1 VSIADD
7 LAGRAVEVEVMAMT
21 GSPVAALRAAS
32 RSLDRRV
39 AATPAGRD
47 RTVDLMRAVSIAV
60 VVIWHWAGSVT
71 HRRDGEIVMPNPID
85 QVPLL
90 WLATWVGQVMPVF
103 FLVGGFANLAAWE
116 RTGGSARAFLRLR
129 LARLLRPTAVFLGV
143 WAVLEVVLLAVVPG
157 YPGVVSYG
165 RAVAAPLWFLAA
177 YLWVVLL
184 IPVTAVAHRR
194 AAVPTVALLGT
205 AVVAADLARFGAGLE
220 VFGLVN
226 TALVWVFVHQLGY
239 LWRDGMLDSPDR
251 RWTLAAAGVIGLV
264 VVAALPIYP
273 RSMVATVGGRLSHM
287 YPTTVGIAMLAVFQL
302 GVIVLLRPALSS
314 WLHRRRV
321 WKIVVAANTVIMTVF
336 LWHMTALVAAL
347 TLFETVRL
355 PIYPE
360 PTAAWW
366 AQRPLW
372 LLVPAVLLAALV
384 ALFARA
390 ETHHR

>member
-1 VSIADD
+1 
-7 LAGRAVEVEVMAMT
+7 MAMA
-21 GSPVAALRAAS
+21 GSPLAALRAAG

-60 VVIWHWAGSVT
+60 VVIWHWTGSVT

-103 FLVGGFANLAAWE
+103 FLVGGFANLAAWD
-116 RTGGSARAFLRLR
+116 RAAGRARAFLRPR
-129 LARLLRPTAVFLGV
+129 LTRLLRPTGVFVGV
-143 WAVLEVVLLAVVPG
+143 WTLLGILLVLVVTD
-157 YPGVVSYG
+157 YPGVLSYG
-165 RAVAAPLWFLAA
+165 RVVTAPLWFLAA
-177 YLWVVLL
+177 YVWVVLL
-184 IPVTAVAHRR
+184 IPVTAMAHRR
-194 AAVPTVALLGT
+194 AAVPTVALLGIG
-205 AVVAADLARFGAGLE
+205 VVGVDMARFGTGLE
-220 VFGLVN
+220 LFGLVN

-239 LWRDGMLDSPDR
+239 LWRDGMLDSPGR
-251 RWTLAAAGVIGLV
+251 RGTLAAAGLTGLV
-264 VVAALPIYP
+264 VVAALPVYP
-273 RSMVATVGGRLSHM
+273 RSMVATVGGQLSHM
-287 YPTTVGIAMLAVFQL
+287 YPTTAGIATLAVFQL
-302 GVIVLLRPALSS
+302 GVIVLLRPVLTS
-314 WLHRRRV
+314 WLQRRRV
-321 WKIVVAANTVIMTVF
+321 WKTVVAANTVIMTVF
-336 LWHMTALVAAL
+336 LWHMTALLAAL
-347 TLFETVRL
+347 TLFETAGL

-372 LLVPAVLLAALV
+372 LSIPGALLAVLV

>member
-1 VSIADD
+1 
-7 LAGRAVEVEVMAMT
+7 MA
-21 GSPVAALRAAS
+21 GSPVAALRAMD
-32 RSLDRRV
+32 RSLDRTV
-39 AATPAGRD
+39 ATTPASRD

-103 FLVGGFANLAAWE
+103 FLVGGFANLAAWD
-116 RTGGSARAFLRLR
+116 RAAGGARAFLRLR

-143 WAVLEVVLLAVVPG
+143 WAVFDVLLRVAVPD
-157 YPGVVSYG
+157 YAGVLSYG
-165 RAVAAPLWFLAA
+165 LVVAAPLWFLAA
-177 YLWVVLL
+177 YVWVVLL

-194 AAVPTVALLGT
+194 AALPTVLLLGIC
-205 AVVAADLARFGAGLE
+205 VVGVDVARFGTGSEGLG
-220 VFGLVN
+220 VVN
-226 TALVWVFVHQLGY
+226 SALVWVFVHQLGY
-239 LWRDGMLDSPDR
+239 LWRDGTFDSPGR
-251 RWTLAAAGVIGLV
+251 RWALAVAGLTGLV

-273 RSMVATVGGRLSHM
+273 RSMVATVGGQLSHM
-287 YPTTVGIAMLAVFQL
+287 YPTTAGIATLAVFQL
-302 GVIVLLRPALSS
+302 GLIVLLRPKLTA
-314 WLHRRRV
+314 WLQRRRV
-321 WKIVVAANTVIMTVF
+321 WKTVVGANTIIMTVF
-336 LWHMTALVAAL
+336 LWHMPALLGAL
-347 TLFETVRL
+347 TLFEAAGL
-355 PIYPE
+355 PIHPE

-372 LLVPAVLLAALV
+372 LLVPGILLAALV